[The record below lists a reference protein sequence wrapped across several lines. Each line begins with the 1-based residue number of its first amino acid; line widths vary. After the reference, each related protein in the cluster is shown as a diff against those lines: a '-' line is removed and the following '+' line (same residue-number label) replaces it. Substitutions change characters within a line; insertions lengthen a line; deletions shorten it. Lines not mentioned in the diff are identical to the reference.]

1 MGEYLVFWDS
11 SVIKRK
17 EYLAVLETVKKSI
30 NIQHTI
36 FVFPFDEK
44 EVEEILKDEG
54 LFWSLPMERVS
65 MLIEKINKIKKEK
78 KEKYWNTPLWK
89 NVFLIDTFLFIDSE
103 IENNLL
109 LIKSGNFEN
118 TKVKEVES
126 PNQLLMFFILLSLQS
141 FKGEYKNLIE
151 TCYLIAKERGWHNT
165 KRNEGELIALMH
177 SELSEALEEL
187 RKPKVNWDN
196 FYMELADC
204 CIRIFDFVGN
214 KGKKAVENFV
224 EIFLEKMMINLF
236 RPIKHGKRF

>member
-36 FVFPFDEK
+36 FVFPFDE
-44 EVEEILKDEG
+44 EEIGRILKDKR
-54 LFWSLPMERVS
+54 LFPEVGVEKVS
-65 MLIEKINKIKKEK
+65 MVIEKINKIKEEK
-78 KEKYWNTPLWK
+78 KGRDGVPFWED
-89 NVFLIDTFLFIDSE
+89 VFLIDTFLFRDPE

-109 LIKSGNFEN
+109 LIKSNNFGN

-126 PNQLLMFFILLSLQS
+126 PDQLLMFFILLTLQS
-141 FKGEYKNLIE
+141 FKGEYKNLVE

-187 RKPKVNWDN
+187 RNPVVNWDKV
-196 FYMELADC
+196 YEELVDC

-214 KGKKAVENFV
+214 KGKKAVEKFV